1 MALKDSYKKIKIV
14 RNKDTGNAYERYKK
28 SFFHAIDGFVY
39 SFLFEHNIIIILIGA
54 LITTV
59 MGFIFCISIPEWL
72 FCIIIIGLILATE
85 LINTSIEALVDLVT
99 KEMHPLAKIAKD
111 TASTAVL
118 ILCVSAL
125 IGGLVIFVPK
135 IFGLFI

>member
-1 MALKDSYKKIKIV
+1 MALKGKYNKIKII
-14 RNKDTGNAYERYKK
+14 RNKDTGTALERYKK

-39 SFLFEHNIIIILIGA
+39 SLMFEHNVIIILISA
-54 LITTV
+54 LIAIIF
-59 MGFIFCISIPEWL
+59 GFIFSISLPEWL
-72 FCIIIIGLILATE
+72 FCIVIIGLILASE

-118 ILCVSAL
+118 ILCLTAL
-125 IGGLVIFVPK
+125 IGGLIIFVPK
-135 IFGLFI
+135 IVGLFI

>member
-1 MALKDSYKKIKIV
+1 MALKGKMNKVKIV
-14 RNKDTGNAYERYKK
+14 RNKDRGTTLERYKK

-39 SFLFEHNIIIILIGA
+39 SFKFEHNIIIILLAA
-54 LITTV
+54 LLVTIF
-59 MGFIFCISIPEWL
+59 GFIFKISIFEWL

-99 KEMHPLAKIAKD
+99 KEIHPLAKIAKD

-118 ILCVSAL
+118 ILCFTAL
-125 IGGLVIFVPK
+125 IGGLVIFIPNIVG
-135 IFGLFI
+135 IFM